1 MYLNEWKAVARGFCE
16 TTDSDAALPH
26 LLRSAIERLQQQ
38 ELSLTAEKVE
48 YETSLNNAQHA
59 AKVAKA
65 ELEKTQRLVSDLKS
79 TGEQKQVLI
88 HRMKKKLVLVS
99 RERDSYRL
107 QLDSYE
113 RDLTMVANNSGQG
126 ELSGGMMMQ
135 QSQKERIDNLEKV
148 VEGYRDLLAKL
159 ENDLQEAQPQL
170 NTDLVPVKQDQL
182 VRLQDDN
189 SKLRDENQ
197 RLREQRDRLEIQLE
211 SLTEGQDTLHGGQVV
226 HLAANPLAECIGQR
240 QSQLEKVQE
249 ENLRLKNKLKKM
261 EEGIETSKLGDV
273 TICPQEVASLKEQ
286 IKEKEKQSQRMMD
299 KFKSSLQE
307 LRNMIYMLFGYQID
321 RPSGSSSR
329 YILRNMYADRE
340 DDVICFEVNQ
350 DGDLNLLQNEF
361 SATLG
366 QMIELHLIHQKSV
379 PVFLSAITIDLFNQK
394 TMTKQY

>member
-79 TGEQKQVLI
+79 TGEQKQDLI
-88 HRMKKKLVLVS
+88 HRLRKKLVLVS

-113 RDLTMVANNSGQG
+113 RDLTMVASNGDI
-126 ELSGGMMMQ
+126 GGGVMMQ

-170 NTDLVPVKQDQL
+170 NSDLVPVKQEQL
-182 VRLQDDN
+182 ARLQDDN
-189 SKLRDENQ
+189 SKLREENQ
-197 RLREQRDRLEIQLE
+197 LLRDQRDRLEIQLE
-211 SLTEGQDTLHGGQVV
+211 SLTEGQDTLQGGQIV
-226 HLAANPLAECIGQR
+226 HLAINPLAECLGQR

-249 ENLRLKNKLKKM
+249 ENLRLKNKLKKI

-286 IKEKEKQSQRMMD
+286 IKEKEKQSQRMVD
-299 KFKSSLQE
+299 KFKSSLLE
-307 LRNMIYMLFGYQID
+307 FRNVVYMLFGYQID

-329 YILRNMYADRE
+329 YILRNMYAEQE

-350 DGDLNLLQNEF
+350 DGDLNLLENEF
-361 SATLG
+361 SGTLG

-394 TMTKQY
+394 TMTKRY